1 MGRNKSYSEEV
12 QVFILDNY
20 AGIPVRDLVCLI
32 NQRFSTDYRYGQI
45 KAYLSNNKL
54 KTGTQKGI
62 SKGFS
67 YIYPVDVQS
76 FIEEN
81 IKGNLI
87 NNLTVMVN
95 ESFKTEYSIGQIR
108 AYVKSHGL
116 KSGIDAKIK
125 SGHIPA
131 NKGKKGYYSPGCE
144 KGWFN
149 SGNTPHNYLPVGT
162 EITDSMG
169 YLKIKT
175 ADPNTWKF
183 KHKLMYL
190 ENHGSIP
197 NDHIIIFLDN
207 DKLNVDITNL
217 KAITKQE
224 HMEMIRSGLRTYDSE
239 LTQVGINVAKLKVKT
254 FEKIKNKNTKNH

>member
-1 MGRNKSYSEEV
+1 MIETIKKD
-12 QVFILDNY
+12 F
-20 AGIPVRDLVCLI
+20 PVKFTSDLVESLGVSQRTIIRKARELNLVKIEDFKKINQSLI
-32 NQRFSTDYRYGQI
+32 NE
-45 KAYLSNNKL
+45 K
-54 KTGTQKGI
+54 I
-62 SKGFS
+62 SKNL
-67 YIYPVDVQS
+67 P
-76 FIEEN
+76 EN
-81 IKGNLI
+81 
-87 NNLTVMVN
+87 
-95 ESFKTEYSIGQIR
+95 
-108 AYVKSHGL
+108 
-116 KSGIDAKIK
+116 
-125 SGHIPA
+125 P

-207 DKLNVDITNL
+207 DKLNIDITNL

-239 LTQVGINVAKLKVKT
+239 LTEVGINVAKLKVKT
-254 FEKIKNKNTKNH
+254 FEKIKNKNTK